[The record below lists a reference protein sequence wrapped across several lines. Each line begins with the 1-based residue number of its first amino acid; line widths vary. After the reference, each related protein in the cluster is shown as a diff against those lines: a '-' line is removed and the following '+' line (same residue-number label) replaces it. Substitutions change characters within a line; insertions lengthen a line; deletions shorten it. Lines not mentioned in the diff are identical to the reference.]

1 MFHNRLIKYL
11 YHSPLSLVFPTSVR
25 RLKAELKDCATV
37 LDLGCGPSSPLQYVE
52 NLDRSVGVEAYKAYV
67 EQSKKNKIHD
77 EYIEENINTL
87 DFKAGEFD
95 AIILI
100 GVLEHI
106 ERDEGLKLIEKC
118 KKWAS
123 KKIIVTTPNGF
134 IEQKSLDG
142 NPLQVHLSG
151 WLVKELAA
159 LGFRIRGLCGLKWL
173 RQEVDAEGM
182 GDDLLVT
189 MRFRPRLFWFVISTI
204 TVPLTYFFPRTAFD
218 LFCVW
223 RKH

>member
-1 MFHNRLIKYL
+1 MLNNQK
-11 YHSPLSLVFPTSVR
+11 S
-25 RLKAELKDCATV
+25 
-37 LDLGCGPSSPLQYVE
+37 
-52 NLDRSVGVEAYKAYV
+52 
-67 EQSKKNKIHD
+67 KIHD
-77 EYIEENINTL
+77 EYIEEDINAL
-87 DFKAGEFD
+87 DFKQGEFD
-95 AIILI
+95 AVILI

-106 ERDEGLKLIEKC
+106 EREAGLQLIENC

-159 LGFRIRGLCGLKWL
+159 LGFMTRGLCGLKWL
-173 RQEVDAEGM
+173 RQEVDADGM

-204 TVPLTYFFPRTAFD
+204 TVPLTYFCPRIAFD

-223 RKH
+223 RQR